1 MNTYL
6 IGGNGRLGRAI
17 AERYADTQPSSLQRS
32 VYEPWAKPGAAD
44 VIARYFERH
53 AGDATVFVASGLLD
67 PRLPKDELL
76 GVNYWLPR
84 NIVDGAGRQGIK
96 VVTFGTVM
104 EALIDSSNNPYVASK
119 KALCEY
125 IGEVASANV
134 PALHFQIHTLYG
146 AGLPS
151 PSMFLGQIFAAIE
164 KNEPFRMTSG
174 QQLREYHHFD
184 DEALAIRKIVSSR
197 SFGVTDLSHGKPTPL
212 KAIAEAVF
220 ASVGKRHLL
229 EVGALPD
236 PVSDNYDKVFPLTP
250 RLETIEFRNAIQ
262 GTVEYMKQCFASTD
276 TTRGTGILS

>member
-1 MNTYL
+1 
-6 IGGNGRLGRAI
+6 
-17 AERYADTQPSSLQRS
+17 
-32 VYEPWAKPGAAD
+32 
-44 VIARYFERH
+44 
-53 AGDATVFVASGLLD
+53 
-67 PRLPKDELL
+67 
-76 GVNYWLPR
+76 
-84 NIVDGAGRQGIK
+84 
-96 VVTFGTVM
+96 
-104 EALIDSSNNPYVASK
+104 
-119 KALCEY
+119 
-125 IGEVASANV
+125 
-134 PALHFQIHTLYG
+134 
-146 AGLPS
+146 
-151 PSMFLGQIFAAIE
+151 
-164 KNEPFRMTSG
+164 MTSG